1 MGLHCAYSVIPDEGL
16 RKQFQNGYE
25 PAMPTPFAIAGTI
38 AAYNESEDW
47 LDQLNEYLDNTMSF
61 AVDYIKEKIPGV
73 KVYLPQGSYVLWLDF
88 SDFGYSD
95 DVLQDII
102 TRKPMW
108 RCRRGYPMIL
118 KMGLGLC
125 DCASPVPKPISGKPL
140 IGFQRRLRNMKG
152 KRHL

>member
-1 MGLHCAYSVIPDEGL
+1 MEQENLLVKQAQQGDVHAFAQLYESCYRDLYRFALYNLGQEEDARDVVSDTVLAAFEGIGKLRSTEAFRGWIFQISVI
-16 RKQFQNGYE
+16 RMMFCR
-25 PAMPTPFAIAGTI
+25 I
-38 AAYNESEDW
+38 
-47 LDQLNEYLDNTMSF
+47 SF
-61 AVDYIKEKIPGV
+61 
-73 KVYLPQGSYVLWLDF
+73 
-88 SDFGYSD
+88 
-95 DVLQDII
+95 